1 MERIDI
7 KVKAGARRAVR
18 IVDRFCR
25 RLEPHSGQC
34 AAEKDTDHSL
44 ESCRC
49 PAASAEV
56 AVPRP
61 KFEHDPGM
69 PIEQSLP
76 QRIRNRV
83 QASIEKGPGTQV
95 STRALRREDVKQ
107 HIRAPTFSMTKHGKS
122 DGSDHKRQLGE
133 HSHNDEV
140 ASHWRSSLLSGMNPW
155 TWGSGHHMVRVLTSP
170 KLMKYISL
178 IV

>member
-7 KVKAGARRAVR
+7 KMNAGACRAVW

-34 AAEKDTDHSL
+34 AAEKDTDDAF

-49 PAASAEV
+49 AAASAEV

-61 KFEHDPGM
+61 KFEFDPGL
-69 PIEQSLP
+69 PIEQTLP

-95 STRALRREDVKQ
+95 STRALRRKNVKQ
-107 HIRAPTFSMTKHGKS
+107 HTRAPTFSMTKHGQS
-122 DGSDHKRQLGE
+122 AG
-133 HSHNDEV
+133 
-140 ASHWRSSLLSGMNPW
+140 
-155 TWGSGHHMVRVLTSP
+155 
-170 KLMKYISL
+170 
-178 IV
+178 